1 MQTVAMDIRQ
11 LVPRGTVTA
20 LAKKLGITPQAVSI
34 ALKAGRPNHPAVQAA
49 LALAEDSGTLATAQK
64 LASLISVI

>member
-1 MQTVAMDIRQ
+1 MQTVARDIRH

-49 LALAEDSGTLATAQK
+49 LALAEDSGTLATALK
-64 LASLISVI
+64 LANLTPTV

>member
-1 MQTVAMDIRQ
+1 MKKLAKDIRH

-49 LALAEDSGTLATAQK
+49 LALAEDSGTMATAQK
-64 LASLISVI
+64 LANLISGF